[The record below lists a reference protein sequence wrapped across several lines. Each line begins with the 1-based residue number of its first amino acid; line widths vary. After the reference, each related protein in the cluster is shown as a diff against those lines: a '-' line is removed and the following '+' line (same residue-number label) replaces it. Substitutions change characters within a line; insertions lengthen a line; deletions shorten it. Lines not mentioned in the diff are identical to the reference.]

1 MLFKLSQPGSQLRG
15 GEGSIR
21 GRVRKPEKQRK
32 HSWALASVWKK
43 TDRREKK
50 KKQCH
55 VFLSQ
60 DSEKQA
66 NPEEP
71 HVFLD
76 YARGHEFWKGNI
88 HYLIKRLIILPIALA
103 WLKVSPPYWNM
114 FCWPDV
120 RSAQL
125 NHLLGEHTIECLHHG
140 RSYSFSLRVTS
151 YLYGP
156 SMVL

>member
-1 MLFKLSQPGSQLRG
+1 MNKGKGHAVQVKPARKSTAWWRG
-15 GEGSIR
+15 EH
-21 GRVRKPEKQRK
+21 QRK
-32 HSWALASVWKK
+32 SKK
-43 TDRREKK
+43 TRETEKALLSSGQCLKENRQKRKK

-103 WLKVSPPYWNM
+103 WLKVSPPY
-114 FCWPDV
+114 
-120 RSAQL
+120 
-125 NHLLGEHTIECLHHG
+125 
-140 RSYSFSLRVTS
+140 
-151 YLYGP
+151 
-156 SMVL
+156 